1 MTVRRRRWLHFAL
14 APLVVAATLTAIT
27 APAQAAPGSGSS
39 TTPDE
44 KGGDELSQNSTLND
58 VLESTNRKYVQ
69 AKAQVATSTTQQKAL
84 AAQIKDA
91 EVTRD
96 ALLPA
101 VASIAT
107 EQYETGRL
115 SASRFL
121 LGADDADDFL
131 SKAVSLEE
139 VNALHDR
146 KLHDLDQA
154 IDQVNAKKAALDAE
168 VKGQQTNLLAMQKQ
182 KESADKALELLGGES
197 LTQGFVVAKS
207 PVAAPAPRNAQGGF
221 SPEPCTVNDPTTNG
235 CITPRMLHLYQEV
248 KKAGFN
254 RFVGCHRDGGPFEH
268 PKGRACD
275 WSLQKSGF
283 SEAHNADMK
292 NYGNDLMA
300 FLVRN
305 ADRLGIYYVIWYAQ
319 IWWPASGWH
328 AYHGESNHKDHVHV
342 SVL

>member
-1 MTVRRRRWLHFAL
+1 LT
-14 APLVVAATLTAIT
+14 PLIVLATLTAIES
-27 APAQAAPGSGSS
+27 PASAAPGSGSSS

-44 KGGDELSQNSTLND
+44 KGGDELSDNATLNQ
-58 VLESTNRKYVQ
+58 VLESSNRKYVQ
-69 AKAQVATSTTQQKAL
+69 AKAAVAQSTTQQKAL
-84 AAQIKDA
+84 ATQIQDA
-91 EVTRD
+91 EAKRD
-96 ALLPA
+96 ALAPEVQA
-101 VASIAT
+101 IAA

-121 LGADDADDFL
+121 LGSDSSDDFL
-131 SKAVSLEE
+131 HKAVSLEE
-139 VNALHDR
+139 INSLHDR
-146 KLHDLDQA
+146 KLHDLNAA
-154 IDQVNAKKAALDAE
+154 IDDVNAKKAALDAE
-168 VKGQQTNLLAMQKQ
+168 VKSQQTNLLAMKKQ
-182 KESADKALELLGGES
+182 KESADQALQLVGGES

-221 SPEPCTVNDPTTNG
+221 SPEACTVNDPTTNG

-254 RFVGCHRDGGPFEH
+254 RFVGCHRDGGPYEH

-283 SEAHNADMK
+283 SDAHNADMK

-319 IWWPASGWH
+319 IWFPATNNWH
-328 AYHGESNHKDHVHV
+328 AYHGDSTHKDHVHV